1 METTHALLIRVTLK
15 DVEPTVW
22 RTLNVPNSKDLLSLA
37 VASFLSLGWDADAPF
52 HYVLPTGGKVV
63 DPTQWATLSTIEQI
77 DKAPANATEQNLWLY
92 FEGGPLTLVYE
103 TEIPWTLELTM
114 DAHATECDADE
125 PIFVAYGAMAGPPQW
140 CGGKEGYRFLCETI
154 ADPESPSY
162 SDVVE
167 RLYVPFNPTFFS
179 VAFANDRIGVNAKEC
194 EDYYC
199 TGDDDE

>member
-1 METTHALLIRVTLK
+1 
-15 DVEPTVW
+15 VEPTVW

-114 DAHATECDADE
+114 DAHATECDADD
-125 PIFVAYGAMAGPPQW
+125 PIFVAYGAMAGPPEW

>member
-1 METTHALLIRVTLK
+1 MAITDSLLIRVTLQ
-15 DVEPTVW
+15 DVEPAVW

-52 HYVLPTGGKVV
+52 HFVLPTGGKVV

-114 DAHATECDADE
+114 DAHATECDADD
-125 PIFVAYGAMAGPPQW
+125 PIFVAYGAMAGPPEW

-167 RLYVPFNPTFFS
+167 RLYVPFNPTFSS

-194 EDYYC
+194 EEYYC
-199 TGDDDE
+199 TCDDDE

>member
-1 METTHALLIRVTLK
+1 MAITDSLLIRVTLQ
-15 DVEPTVW
+15 DVEPAVW

-52 HYVLPTGGKVV
+52 HFVLPTGGKVV

-114 DAHATECDADE
+114 DAHATECDADD
-125 PIFVAYGAMAGPPQW
+125 PIFVAYGAMAGPPEW
-140 CGGKEGYRFLCETI
+140 CGGKEGYRFLCDTI
-154 ADPESPSY
+154 ADPERPGY

-167 RLYVPFNPTFFS
+167 RLYVAFNPTFFS

-194 EDYYC
+194 EQYYC
-199 TGDDDE
+199 TGDDEE

>member
-1 METTHALLIRVTLK
+1 MAITDSLLIRVTLQ
-15 DVEPTVW
+15 DVEPAVW

-52 HYVLPTGGKVV
+52 HFVLPTGGKVV

-114 DAHATECDADE
+114 DAHATECDADD
-125 PIFVAYGAMAGPPQW
+125 PIFVAYGAMAGPPEW

-194 EDYYC
+194 EEYYC
-199 TGDDDE
+199 TCDDDE

>member
-1 METTHALLIRVTLK
+1 
-15 DVEPTVW
+15 
-22 RTLNVPNSKDLLSLA
+22 
-37 VASFLSLGWDADAPF
+37 
-52 HYVLPTGGKVV
+52 
-63 DPTQWATLSTIEQI
+63 
-77 DKAPANATEQNLWLY
+77 
-92 FEGGPLTLVYE
+92 
-103 TEIPWTLELTM
+103 M
-114 DAHATECDADE
+114 DAHATECDADD
-125 PIFVAYGAMAGPPQW
+125 PIFVAYGAMAGPPEW

-162 SDVVE
+162 LDVVE